1 MQVVARLVDIYRRN
15 GYEIVTGLSPRH
27 ANNWLADYTFL
38 FQEKRSRTHHLGI
51 APQCPSRGLYVSDES
66 VIRRPLLKS

>member
-51 APQCPSRGLYVSDES
+51 APQCPSGDFMCRMNRLSGAPS
-66 VIRRPLLKS
+66 